1 MTRTW
6 LILSALVAGLALGVG
21 WTRLGLAGLD
31 DAVAISDSIGGVWL
45 DGLRMTIIPL
55 VVSLLITGIAKTVD
69 SARGDRVALRSV
81 VTFVALLWIST
92 AMAAVLVPALLG
104 IFPMPTEAARSLAA
118 SLSTGADV
126 GAPTV
131 GIGAFLRS
139 IVPTNPIAAAA
150 NDALLPLILF
160 TAVFAVALARL
171 PAAQREPVTAFF
183 DTTASA
189 VLLIVGWVLA
199 LAPIGV
205 LALAF
210 GVGARAGTSAIGALA
225 HYVVIVS
232 SAGLAAWALAYPV
245 AVFGGR
251 VRLLAFAKAVAPAQ
265 AVALSTQSSL
275 ASLPPM
281 LKASA
286 DLGVERSVSRV
297 SLPVAV
303 AIFRVTSPAM
313 NLAVA
318 IYVAHWLGLSLAP
331 SAIAAGAAVAAI
343 TTIGSV
349 SLPGQVSF
357 LTSVAPICVAMG
369 IPIEPLALLIAVEMI
384 PDLVRT
390 VGNVTMDVA
399 ATTAIARMGPA
410 LRDGDALDNED
421 MADAGTAVPQP
432 ALAAG
437 ATDAQNTQGGLA

>member
-1 MTRTW
+1 MARTW

-21 WTRLGLAGLD
+21 WTRLGLADLT
-31 DAVAISDSIGGVWL
+31 DAVAIADSIGGVWL

-69 SARGDRVALRSV
+69 SARGDRVAMRSV
-81 VTFVALLWIST
+81 ITFIALLWIST

-104 IFPMPTEAARSLAA
+104 IFPMPAEAARSLAA
-118 SLSTGADV
+118 SLTTSTHV
-126 GAPTV
+126 EAPTV
-131 GIGAFLRS
+131 GIVAFLRS

-183 DTTASA
+183 DTIASA

-286 DLGVERSVSRV
+286 DLGVDRSVSRV

-318 IYVAHWLGLSLAP
+318 IYVAHWLGLPLAP
-331 SAIAAGAAVAAI
+331 SALAAGAAVAAI

-357 LTSVAPICVAMG
+357 LTSIAPICVAMG

-399 ATTAIARMGPA
+399 ATTAIARLGPTQSA
-410 LRDGDALDNED
+410 ADEGADNIE
-421 MADAGTAVPQP
+421 AGEGAAAPQL
-432 ALAAG
+432 ALAVAG
-437 ATDAQNTQGGLA
+437 AQEIEGGKP

>member
-1 MTRTW
+1 MARTW

-21 WTRLGLAGLD
+21 WTRLGLAGLI
-31 DAVAISDSIGGVWL
+31 DAVTIADSIGGIWL

-69 SARGDRVALRSV
+69 SARGDRVAMRSV
-81 VTFVALLWIST
+81 VTFIALLWIST
-92 AMAAVLVPALLG
+92 AMAALLIPTLLG
-104 IFPMPTEAARSLAA
+104 IFPMPADAARSLTG
-118 SLSTGADV
+118 SLTTSAHV
-126 GAPTV
+126 EAPTV
-131 GIGAFLRS
+131 GIAAFLRS
-139 IVPTNPIAAAA
+139 IVPTNPFAAAA

-171 PAAQREPVTAFF
+171 PAVQREPVTAFF
-183 DTTASA
+183 DTIASA

-281 LKASA
+281 LKAST
-286 DLGVERSVSRV
+286 DLGVDRSVSRV

-318 IYVAHWLGLSLAP
+318 IYVAHWLGISLAP
-331 SAIAAGAAVAAI
+331 STIAAGAAVAAI

-357 LTSVAPICVAMG
+357 LTSIAPICAAMG

-410 LRDGDALDNED
+410 HSDVGDAG
-421 MADAGTAVPQP
+421 ADGLEGGEGAAPLRP
-432 ALAAG
+432 ALATAG
-437 ATDAQNTQGGLA
+437 AQEFEGAKP